1 MFAGGSFEVAP
12 FLKANPALNLD
23 VFASPVAKKGDER
36 LVALFLDG
44 GYAANA
50 KTANKA
56 DALKFINFLASKDF
70 GDKFAN
76 ALSNLS
82 PIPGVTFKDPTLAK
96 VAELNK
102 SSMGYLMLVHFRYQ
116 EPSGSVLEQA
126 AVQKLLAG
134 KQTPAE
140 AGAEITKGI
149 ATYYAPF
156 KK

>member
-1 MFAGGSFEVAP
+1 MP
-12 FLKANPALNLD
+12 RTP
-23 VFASPVAKKGDER
+23 R
-36 LVALFLDG
+36 LTIRPRPQVHQLPGLEG
-44 GYAANA
+44 LRRQVRQRPEQPL
-50 KTANKA
+50 A
-56 DALKFINFLASKDF
+56 D
-70 GDKFAN
+70 
-76 ALSNLS
+76 
-82 PIPGVTFKDPTLAK
+82 PGHKFKDPTLAK

-116 EPSGSVLEQA
+116 EPTGSVLEQA